1 MQVGKAQQI
10 RAKRGVSNN
19 KSLTAC
25 SIGDEPISRWEKN
38 PYWHHE
44 GPISWFIFEDLTK
57 VVPTYLLI
65 FKFFFTFDVPS
76 YGLNICEIKANLSRN
91 CCLLKSVLLK
101 SFIRWQMT
109 QYKSLKSLFISMPL
123 VQCYILL
130 KKSKE
135 MYNNIWMKWR
145 LTNESELFFGKALK
159 CVVWRS
165 LFSPGGV
172 AWIPP
177 ATGRSGSAVSP
188 LLTRCMQSLFMK
200 KVGFRHLVKLLLYIS
215 FNFFKNA
222 ILKGSL
228 QINNLYGN

>member
-25 SIGDEPISRWEKN
+25 SIGDEPISRWEKI

-44 GPISWFIFEDLTK
+44 GQISWFIFEDLTK
-57 VVPTYLLI
+57 FTPFQV
-65 FKFFFTFDVPS
+65 FFTFDVPR
-76 YGLNICEIKANLSRN
+76 YGLNICEKKAKLSRN
-91 CCLLKSVLLK
+91 YCLLKSVLLK

-200 KVGFRHLVKLLLYIS
+200 KVGFHHLVKLLLYIS
-215 FNFFKNA
+215 FNFFQKHHIEGRPTN
-222 ILKGSL
+222 
-228 QINNLYGN
+228 

>member
-1 MQVGKAQQI
+1 MRKNSILTSWG
-10 RAKRGVSNN
+10 SNQLIYFWRFN
-19 KSLTAC
+19 KIYSF
-25 SIGDEPISRWEKN
+25 SSFFYIW
-38 PYWHHE
+38 
-44 GPISWFIFEDLTK
+44 
-57 VVPTYLLI
+57 VPR
-65 FKFFFTFDVPS
+65 
-76 YGLNICEIKANLSRN
+76 YGLNICEKKANLSRN
-91 CCLLKSVLLK
+91 YCLLKSVLLK

-109 QYKSLKSLFISMPL
+109 QYKSLKSLFISMSL

-200 KVGFRHLVKLLLYIS
+200 KVGFHHLVKLLLYIS
-215 FNFFKNA
+215 LNFFKNT
-222 ILKGSL
+222 ILKGGL